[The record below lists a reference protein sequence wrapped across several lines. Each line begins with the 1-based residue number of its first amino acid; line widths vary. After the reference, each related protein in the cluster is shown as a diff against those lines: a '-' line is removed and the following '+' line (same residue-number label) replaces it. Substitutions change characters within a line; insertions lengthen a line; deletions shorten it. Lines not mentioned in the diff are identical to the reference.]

1 MQFSEF
7 AIYLE
12 KLEGTA
18 SRNEI
23 TKILADLFKK
33 SNVDEIDKVIY
44 LSLGILAP
52 SFRGI
57 VFNMA
62 ETMMIR
68 AISLAFSVENEKV
81 KILYRQFGDLGLV
94 SFQLSKNKKNNWSVT
109 EVYEKLVDLAK

>member
-1 MQFSEF
+1 MKF
-7 AIYLE
+7 ADFAVYLE
-12 KLEGTA
+12 KLEKTA
-18 SRNEI
+18 SRNTITEI
-23 TKILADLFKK
+23 LSNLFIV
-33 SNVDEIDKVIY
+33 SSQDEIDKVIY